1 MVYECNACM
10 EEIAED
16 EICFRT
22 LGNLYHLKCEKDL
35 QPGTPKLKLSAK
47 EAVNMST
54 EEFRKRT
61 GQ

>member
-1 MVYECNACM
+1 MVFDCNGCM
-10 EEIAED
+10 EQIGPD
-16 EICFRT
+16 EICLRT

-35 QPGTPKLKLSAK
+35 QPGTPKLKLAAK
-47 EAVNMST
+47 DAVNMSS